1 MAITFHLSP
10 YLAALVGGQDSV
22 LVGDVNRTVG
32 EALTSLWNSYPILHD
47 RVWMSRKKI
56 RPRINIFV
64 GNEPIRFTGGLLTK
78 IDNRAN
84 ISILPR
90 LG

>member
-47 RVWMSRKKI
+47 RVWMSRKKSALAS
-56 RPRINIFV
+56 IFSS
-64 GNEPIRFTGGLLTK
+64 GMSLF
-78 IDNRAN
+78 A
-84 ISILPR
+84 LPAVC
-90 LG
+90 